1 MLTNSWSLYQDL
13 HEIRGP
19 GVSSATEYGPRS
31 LGERIRASGYWSKW
45 ATGLCTAVGTAIL
58 NWISLSKIER
68 EAEEQE
74 GHLALKALT
83 RQEQEFRKHCEEG
96 HVVFRKDCR
105 ACLQGQMRS
114 HMHRRQKHHGSNTF
128 CLSMD
133 LVGPWKPGKDH
144 LLGQPATRFLIA
156 SLTVPKPG
164 SMEEEKGDDDLR
176 DAEESREPEESRG
189 VGSLMDYEAGGD
201 PDGEVEA
208 EPSPEEMERG
218 RRQTKPGL
226 RKQHAFRTQW
236 PHMISSVV
244 NPCALRN
251 LLKFL
256 GVFSGSGLESSG

>member
-19 GVSSATEYGPRS
+19 GVSSATEHGPRS
-31 LGERIRASGYWSKW
+31 LEERIRASGYWSKW
-45 ATGLCTAVGTAIL
+45 ATGLCTAVGAAIL
-58 NWISLSKIER
+58 KWISLSKTGR

-74 GHLALKALT
+74 GHVALKALT

-164 SMEEEKGDDDLR
+164 SMDEERGEGGDDDLR
-176 DAEESREPEESRG
+176 DAEESREPEDSGG
-189 VGSLMDYEAGGD
+189 VDSLRDYEAGGD
-201 PDGEVEA
+201 PDGEVDDA
-208 EPSPEEMERG
+208 GPEEMERR
-218 RRQTKPGL
+218 RRQADMTSFFG
-226 RKQHAFRTQW
+226 
-236 PHMISSVV
+236 
-244 NPCALRN
+244 NPCALRS

-256 GVFSGSGLESSG
+256 GGFSEFGLESLG